1 VKPNAFLA
9 QLSKKSG
16 HPRPAAASTKCRYQ
30 MHHVFQNFIDL
41 LSSAKD
47 PASFSEA
54 ISVTAA
60 ALDLSCFAYLALP
73 RKQTSRDQSQ
83 HSLSHRHQN
92 LASGISN
99 GKTGV
104 FRDDDVL
111 RELSRRRT

>member
-1 VKPNAFLA
+1 MKEYWVGLPWSPRIKSDKAEAIVTPNAFLA

-30 MHHVFQNFIDL
+30 MHRVFQNFIDL

-60 ALDLSCFAYLALP
+60 ALDLSCFGYLAPP
-73 RKQTSRDQSQ
+73 RKQTKPRS
-83 HSLSHRHQN
+83 
-92 LASGISN
+92 IS
-99 GKTGV
+99 T
-104 FRDDDVL
+104 
-111 RELSRRRT
+111 